1 MSVTCP
7 CGTVFEAKH
16 PRARYCS
23 DRCRKRPQRG
33 AKPAAAASFVA
44 APRRIG
50 AVEAAT
56 AAELEAVGRLNSS
69 LGAQCLTLA
78 RRLDMPGMDTGSAMA
93 SVSREL
99 RATLAEAKRGAGA
112 ATSPQQLRDELAER
126 RVRHGA

>member
-33 AKPAAAASFVA
+33 SKPAQVASFVA
-44 APRRIG
+44 TPHRIG
-50 AVEAAT
+50 AVEKAT
-56 AAELEAVGRLNSS
+56 AGELAAVDRLETS
-69 LGAQCLTLA
+69 LGAQCLALA

-99 RATLAEAKRGAGA
+99 RATLAEATRGFA
-112 ATSPQQLRDELAER
+112 ASSPQQLRDELAAR
-126 RVRHGA
+126 RMRHGA